1 MYGKRRITM
10 GSQEFLRNSCN
21 LIETN
26 KNIFPFL
33 WITLTWTLSFLGKG
47 LLHCSLSFQSIF
59 CSLRVFLGGDS
70 TSQQVG
76 AEETCPL
83 EVIPALCQ
91 ALLSFLLTLP
101 PMSLLLLF
109 HMWTYLSPGRPRMCC
124 PMFHVQKIHAKWCC
138 FTRSERGHHQCFDP
152 EVPEVFPSLRS
163 IFPSEPH

>member
-1 MYGKRRITM
+1 MGEGDYVPWGMYGKCRITTM
-10 GSQEFLRNSCN
+10 GSQEFLRNSRN

-59 CSLRVFLGGDS
+59 CSLSVFLGEDS

-76 AEETCPL
+76 AEETCPP
-83 EVIPALCQ
+83 EVIHALCQ

-109 HMWTYLSPGRPRMCC
+109 
-124 PMFHVQKIHAKWCC
+124 PM
-138 FTRSERGHHQCFDP
+138 
-152 EVPEVFPSLRS
+152 
-163 IFPSEPH
+163 